1 LEAVPAEKR
10 NEINQAVLQA
20 MKKYQVGD
28 EVRFTAHV
36 NITTAANSTIARH
49 ATMA

>member
-1 LEAVPAEKR
+1 MRSIK
-10 NEINQAVLQA
+10 AVLHA

-36 NITTAANSTIARH
+36 NITTATKALSS
-49 ATMA
+49 